1 MIDTTKLIPRRKEGA
16 RLSERTITTIGLVK
30 KDVVKIDSLLKE
42 KLVLSKVRYGILRRQ
57 NENKKRSGRERSLES
72 KKSRPQDYDVN
83 LQSNKRG
90 KGFGGFLGGIFKA
103 ILLGLGFSIFKS
115 LPTLLKIG
123 KIIKA
128 IAVPFTLAATVLIG
142 AIKTIASVGSKLLV
156 NTRGLN
162 PKDVSKSRIDGAVG
176 GFINVLFQTLA
187 IFAGGSLLGA
197 GVQRLTRGRT
207 FTSRQAANFLET
219 QKAELRK
226 GRTFKAK
233 KFNTKIR
240 NERQRRLLVDDNFA
254 TTPRSKTLTELA
266 VIQVASEMTPRT
278 RKKKIVNIPPNM
290 TPQQYERLYGQSIYD
305 EIGEGSTVSSKSA
318 LDRTITTSPD
328 TPSPFFKKQRK
339 IKKIK
344 KDLRKHSPVSVTSS
358 GGEEILRKRIKK
370 PKKVGMGFGPMIT
383 GTIADANRVSMDPL
397 EIAIRPNMVKIANQA
412 RKQFPDFSEDM
423 IKEIVSNEEKSMVR
437 LLRLL
442 PENELRKRDPVLYN
456 RFVQARKDIAA
467 ERAARRIAKGIAKSN
482 LAGTGRRGSGNT
494 ISGKVGEKIIRRPD
508 GTSTL
513 DAYKAAQR
521 EIFGKEFKKTGMEIG
536 LAKSKKGL
544 SRILFNLGGEA
555 LEQSVK
561 QTIKA
566 SVGVVPIIGDLI
578 GLLLDVF
585 LFGQPVGRAAFMAG
599 GSFLGSLIGGVF
611 GLIGGPPGA
620 LVGGIIGGIGGDL
633 LGGALYDLIFK
644 TGAPAMISTQLGQ
657 SAVKKG
663 VKTGVSAG
671 FMRGGYVR
679 FGGIV
684 HAGEFVIDSDSTRAI
699 ERQAPGFLSA
709 LNKAKGSQVNQV
721 LETYM
726 SYGGGE
732 GEGSETLIPLPFEKV
747 VTKTIVAGG
756 ESRDTGDF
764 TSPFMDLYRRG

>member
-42 KLVLSKVRYGILRRQ
+42 KLVLSKVRYGLLRQQ

-83 LQSNKRG
+83 LQSNKKG

-123 KIIKA
+123 KIIKV

-197 GVQRLTRGRT
+197 GVSRLARGRVKT
-207 FTSRQAANFLET
+207 ERQYLMELESKVKNLEKT
-219 QKAELRK
+219 KGKIRPVQTRIPIRGELRPVNK
-226 GRTFKAK
+226 EVVFDRITTIDDLAEDIYLERSGRRIRK
-233 KFNTKIR
+233 KT
-240 NERQRRLLVDDNFA
+240 
-254 TTPRSKTLTELA
+254 SKTQSRSAQSYAEATIGGMDVGLYPPDERF
-266 VIQVASEMTPRT
+266 QRPRMEVP
-278 RKKKIVNIPPNM
+278 R
-290 TPQQYERLYGQSIYD
+290 
-305 EIGEGSTVSSKSA
+305 
-318 LDRTITTSPD
+318 
-328 TPSPFFKKQRK
+328 
-339 IKKIK
+339 
-344 KDLRKHSPVSVTSS
+344 
-358 GGEEILRKRIKK
+358 
-370 PKKVGMGFGPMIT
+370 
-383 GTIADANRVSMDPL
+383 
-397 EIAIRPNMVKIANQA
+397 
-412 RKQFPDFSEDM
+412 
-423 IKEIVSNEEKSMVR
+423 KEIVTPGQQLFPFIATGEQRKMVPTAVLLQEQRIKQSMNPFVRALQPEFDVLARSDIFNSYTEKEKNKILREMMREERDR
-437 LLRLL
+437 LAKTPLDAIRKQDKLL
-442 PENELRKRDPVLYN
+442 HGRII
-456 RFVQARKDIAA
+456 QAKKDIAKEKA
-467 ERAARRIAKGIAKSN
+467 IERITGAKRKARLDAKIERAKRSRESM
-482 LAGTGRRGSGNT
+482 AGKGRRGSGNT
-494 ISGKVGEKIIRRPD
+494 ISGKVGEKIVRRPD

-521 EIFGKEFKKTGMEIG
+521 QIFGKEFKKTGMEIG

-633 LGGALYDLIFK
+633 LGGALYDLIMK
-644 TGAPAMISTQLGQ
+644 SGAPAMIGTQLGQ

-663 VKTGVSAG
+663 VKTGISAG
-671 FMRGGYVR
+671 FFPGGYVR

-747 VTKTIVAGG
+747 VTRTIVAGG

-764 TSPFMDLYRRG
+764 TSPFIDLYRRG

>member
-42 KLVLSKVRYGILRRQ
+42 KLVLSKVRYGILRQQ

-123 KIIKA
+123 KIIKV

-162 PKDVSKSRIDGAVG
+162 PRDVSRSRIDGAVG

-197 GVQRLTRGRT
+197 GVQRLVRGKTFTERQYVSQLQEKVKRLEKRRGRIRPQTIIKGDIRPVNKEVT
-207 FTSRQAANFLET
+207 FDRITTIDDL
-219 QKAELRK
+219 AE
-226 GRTFKAK
+226 
-233 KFNTKIR
+233 N
-240 NERQRRLLVDDNFA
+240 
-254 TTPRSKTLTELA
+254 
-266 VIQVASEMTPRT
+266 
-278 RKKKIVNIPPNM
+278 
-290 TPQQYERLYGQSIYD
+290 IYD
-305 EIGEGSTVSSKSA
+305 QRSG
-318 LDRTITTSPD
+318 
-328 TPSPFFKKQRK
+328 RK
-339 IKKIK
+339 IKKKIK
-344 KDLRKHSPVSVTSS
+344 TGSTPSTIDDLSKMNPDQRARVLGGAEFADSNFTSEQTANIAIDTTKKIRKQKQTLGVFAADQTGSEIIIRQRMRQSMNPFIRALQPEFDVLSQSPIFDSYSETQKQKLLLDLMNDEKKRLAKTSLS
-358 GGEEILRKRIKK
+358 KIRKQDELLYKRI
-370 PKKVGMGFGPMIT
+370 I
-383 GTIADANRVSMDPL
+383 DAKT
-397 EIAIRPNMVKIANQA
+397 EIAKEKLTAKI
-412 RKQFPDFSEDM
+412 
-423 IKEIVSNEEKSMVR
+423 
-437 LLRLL
+437 
-442 PENELRKRDPVLYN
+442 KR
-456 RFVQARKDIAA
+456 
-467 ERAARRIAKGIAKSN
+467 AKLDQTSQV
-482 LAGTGRRGSGNT
+482 GTGRSGT
-494 ISGKVGEKIIRRPD
+494 KVRRDGKIFRRPD
-508 GTSTL
+508 GTSTI
-513 DAYKAAQR
+513 DAYEAAQKK
-521 EIFGKEFKKTGMEIG
+521 IFGKTFKMSGEKVAVG
-536 LAKSKKGL
+536 ASKKGL
-544 SRILFNLGGEA
+544 SKILFNVGGEA

-633 LGGALYDLIFK
+633 LGGALYDLIMK

-663 VKTGVSAG
+663 VKTGVSVG
-671 FMRGGYVR
+671 FMKGGYVR

-747 VTKTIVAGG
+747 VTRTIVAGG

>member
-42 KLVLSKVRYGILRRQ
+42 KLVLSKVRYGILRQQ

-123 KIIKA
+123 KIIKV
-128 IAVPFTLAATVLIG
+128 IATPFTLAATVLIG

-162 PKDVSKSRIDGAVG
+162 PKDVSRSRIDGAVG

-233 KFNTKIR
+233 KLNTKIR

-266 VIQVASEMTPRT
+266 EIQVASEMTPRT
-278 RKKKIVNIPPNM
+278 GRKIKKKIVNLPPNM
-290 TPQQYERLYGQSIYD
+290 TPQQYERIYGESIYD
-305 EIGEGSTVSSKSA
+305 EVGDGSTIQNRQQA
-318 LDRTITTSPD
+318 RTVTSRTGIQKELFTRPK
-328 TPSPFFKKQRK
+328 PR
-339 IKKIK
+339 K
-344 KDLRKHSPVSVTSS
+344 KDLRKHSPISITGS
-358 GGEEILRKRIKK
+358 GGEEFFRSRIKK
-370 PKKVGMGFGPMIT
+370 SKKVGIDFGPTIT
-383 GTIADANRVSMDPL
+383 GTVADANRVSMDPL
-397 EIAIRPNMVKIANQA
+397 EIAIRPNMVKIANRA

-442 PENELRKRDPVLYN
+442 PERELRNRDPELYK
-456 RFVQARKDIAA
+456 RFTQARKDIAA
-467 ERAARRIAKGIAKSN
+467 ERAARRIAKGIAKSR
-482 LAGTGRRGSGNT
+482 LAGTGRTGTGNT

-633 LGGALYDLIFK
+633 LGGALYDLIMK
-644 TGAPAMISTQLGQ
+644 SGAPAMISTQLGQ

-671 FMRGGYVR
+671 FFPGGYVR

-684 HAGEFVIDSDSTRAI
+684 HAGEFVIDADSTRAI

>member
-42 KLVLSKVRYGILRRQ
+42 KLVLSKVRYGLLRQQ

-123 KIIKA
+123 KIIKV

-142 AIKTIASVGSKLLV
+142 AIRTIAGVGSKLLV

-197 GVQRLTRGRT
+197 GVSRLARGRVKT
-207 FTSRQAANFLET
+207 ERQYLMELENKIKNLEKTKGKIRPVQKRIPIRGEIRPVKKDAVFDRIFTIDDLAEDIYLERT
-219 QKAELRK
+219 GRKIRKKMGGGELRPVTAESK
-226 GRTFKAK
+226 FNPDQLRRMQMGAAGEDSDFMSTQVTKMDTPKRAFPQVAVPGEKRVMTPPAVFLQEQRIKQSMNPFVRALQPEFDVLARSPIFIGKTEKEKDKILRELMREERDRLAKTPLDAIRQQDKLLYGRIIQAK
-233 KFNTKIR
+233 KDIAKEKAI
-240 NERQRRLLVDDNFA
+240 ER
-254 TTPRSKTLTELA
+254 
-266 VIQVASEMTPRT
+266 
-278 RKKKIVNIPPNM
+278 
-290 TPQQYERLYGQSIYD
+290 
-305 EIGEGSTVSSKSA
+305 
-318 LDRTITTSPD
+318 
-328 TPSPFFKKQRK
+328 
-339 IKKIK
+339 
-344 KDLRKHSPVSVTSS
+344 
-358 GGEEILRKRIKK
+358 
-370 PKKVGMGFGPMIT
+370 IT
-383 GTIADANRVSMDPL
+383 GTKRKARLDA
-397 EIAIRPNMVKIANQA
+397 KI
-412 RKQFPDFSEDM
+412 
-423 IKEIVSNEEKSMVR
+423 
-437 LLRLL
+437 
-442 PENELRKRDPVLYN
+442 
-456 RFVQARKDIAA
+456 
-467 ERAARRIAKGIAKSN
+467 ERAKRSRASMAGKGRS
-482 LAGTGRRGSGNT
+482 GSGVT
-494 ISGKVGEKIIRRPD
+494 VTGKVGEKIFRRPD

-521 EIFGKEFKKTGMEIG
+521 QIFGKEFKKTGMEMA

-620 LVGGIIGGIGGDL
+620 LVGSIIGGIGGDL
-633 LGGALYDLIFK
+633 LGGALYDLIMR

-671 FMRGGYVR
+671 FFPGGYVR

-684 HAGEFVIDSDSTRAI
+684 HAGEFVIDADSTRAI

-747 VTKTIVAGG
+747 VTRTIVAGG

>member
-42 KLVLSKVRYGILRRQ
+42 KLVLSKVRYGILRQQ

-83 LQSNKRG
+83 LRSNKRG

-123 KIIKA
+123 KIIKV

-162 PKDVSKSRIDGAVG
+162 PRDVSRSKIDGAIG
-176 GFINVLFQTLA
+176 GFINVLRDTLL

-197 GVQRLTRGRT
+197 GVSRLARGRVQT
-207 FTSRQAANFLET
+207 ERQYLVDLENKVKGLEKTKGKIRPVRTRIPIDGDIRPVKKDAVFDRIFTIDDLAEDIYLERSGRRIR
-219 QKAELRK
+219 KKMGKGELRPV
-226 GRTFKAK
+226 TPTS
-233 KFNTKIR
+233 KFNPDQMARMQMGAAGEDSNFMSTQATKMDTPKRPFSFI
-240 NERQRRLLVDDNFA
+240 A
-254 TTPRSKTLTELA
+254 TGEKR
-266 VIQVASEMTPRT
+266 VMTPPA
-278 RKKKIVNIPPNM
+278 VFL
-290 TPQQYERLYGQSIYD
+290 QE
-305 EIGEGSTVSSKSA
+305 
-318 LDRTITTSPD
+318 
-328 TPSPFFKKQRK
+328 
-339 IKKIK
+339 
-344 KDLRKHSPVSVTSS
+344 
-358 GGEEILRKRIKK
+358 KRIKQ
-370 PKKVGMGFGPMIT
+370 
-383 GTIADANRVSMDPL
+383 SMNPFVRALQPEFDVLARSPIFIGKTEIEKDKLLRELMREERDRLAKTPL
-397 EIAIRPNMVKIANQA
+397 DAIRKQDKLLYGRIIQA
-412 RKQFPDFSEDM
+412 K
-423 IKEIVSNEEKSMVR
+423 
-437 LLRLL
+437 
-442 PENELRKRDPVLYN
+442 
-456 RFVQARKDIAA
+456 KDIAK
-467 ERAARRIAKGIAKSN
+467 ERAIERITGAKRKKRLDAKIEKAKLGRASM
-482 LAGTGRRGSGNT
+482 AGTGRSGSGVT
-494 ISGKVGEKIIRRPD
+494 ITGKVGEKIIRRPD

-521 EIFGKEFKKTGMEIG
+521 QIFGKEFKKTGMEIG

-663 VKTGVSAG
+663 VKTGISAG
-671 FMRGGYVR
+671 FMKGGYVR

-747 VTKTIVAGG
+747 VTRTIAVGG

-764 TSPFMDLYRRG
+764 TSPFIDLYRRG